1 MNTHSPEDS
10 NSPNDDGQFT
20 GGGVVGAL
28 FCACCFITGVCAGLG
43 LSALFS

>member
-1 MNTHSPEDS
+1 MNTQSPEDS

-28 FCACCFITGVCAGLG
+28 FCACCFITGVILG
-43 LSALFS
+43 ATASAVLS